1 MMNYATATKEDRQS
15 LRAAMLDEMVKE
27 LVKNGP
33 ECTPEERRAAAVKIV
48 NEAIAR
54 ERAKETNG

>member
-1 MMNYATATKEDRQS
+1 MQLKYDLLPKADRQS

-33 ECTPEERRAAAVKIV
+33 ECTEEERRAAAIKIV
-48 NEAIAR
+48 NQAIAR
-54 ERAKETNG
+54 ERGK